1 MKRILIIGNAGS
13 GKTTFAK
20 ALAEKTNLPL
30 VHLDKLFWC
39 GEWEHLSRDEFDTVL
54 QVELEKDEWI
64 IDGNFGRT
72 LPHRLEYADTVFYFD
87 LPTITCLWGSTVR
100 VFKNYGKTR
109 DDMGGNC
116 PEYFDKQKASLY
128 KAIFS
133 FNRTHRKKYRKLLEE
148 QNNKNV
154 VIFKSRKQA
163 NRYLKE
169 LELNYDL

>member
-20 ALAEKTNLPL
+20 ALAKKTHLPL
-30 VHLDKLFWC
+30 IHLDKLFWC
-39 GEWEHLSRDEFDTVL
+39 GEWEHLSRDEFDATL
-54 QVELEKDEWI
+54 QKELEKSEWI
-64 IDGNFGRT
+64 IDGNFSRT
-72 LPHRLEYADTVFYFD
+72 IPHRLKYCDTVFYFD

-100 VFKNYGKTR
+100 VVKNYGKSR

-133 FNRTHRKKYRKLLEE
+133 FNRTHRKKYRKLLRE
-148 QNNKNV
+148 QKNINV

-163 NRYLKE
+163 YSYLNS
-169 LELNYDL
+169 L

>member
-1 MKRILIIGNAGS
+1 MKRILIIGNSGS

-20 ALAEKTNLPL
+20 SLAKKLNLPL

-39 GEWEHLSRDEFDTVL
+39 GEWEHISRDEFDTIL
-54 QVELEKDEWI
+54 QEELDKDEWI
-64 IDGNFGRT
+64 IDGNFSRT
-72 LPHRLEYADTVFYFD
+72 IPHRLKYCDTVFYFD

-100 VFKNYGKTR
+100 VIKNYGKSR

-116 PEYFDKQKASLY
+116 PEFFDKQKVSLY
-128 KAIFS
+128 KAILT

-148 QNNKNV
+148 QKNINV

-163 NRYLKE
+163 YSYLNS
-169 LELNYDL
+169 L